1 MCPNKNFYK
10 DVHSSTIHKFQ
21 KVEKNQLS
29 TNDKQKNKSQYSHTI
44 EYYAAIKRTRAM
56 KWVNLENMMQR
67 ERTQTQYCMIPLI
80 WNIQNV

>member
-29 TNDKQKNKSQYSHTI
+29 TNDKQKNKLQYSHTI

-56 KWVNLENMMQR
+56 K
-67 ERTQTQYCMIPLI
+67 
-80 WNIQNV
+80 